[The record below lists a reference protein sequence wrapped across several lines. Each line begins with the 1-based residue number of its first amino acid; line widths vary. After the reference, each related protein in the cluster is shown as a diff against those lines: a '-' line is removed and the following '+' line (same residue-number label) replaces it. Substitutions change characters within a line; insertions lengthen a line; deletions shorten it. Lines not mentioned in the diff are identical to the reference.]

1 MYRGVQSSRFNST
14 ERWSR
19 RPAIPRD
26 EDEAILR
33 VEGNLAEWG
42 INTNNEAHALF
53 ESCVKEVT
61 AKCFN
66 ARMISKWKP
75 FSSLQEL
82 PTDTTEALKMLLEH
96 NLSQVTK
103 GGTTHTK
110 LETNDKIKEIYD
122 AFLPFPP
129 FYVGRGCNL
138 KLSRQYYEL
147 NLSAEE
153 LDPLSRFTYTERSVK
168 DYMFEQFSQAAKDGE
183 FPSHFVRAL
192 ALHEAV
198 KGGRPCLSCK
208 KNGCLRWN
216 SALRSDFCNI
226 VCVECD
232 SVYSLCS
239 VVGSE
244 KMNKVFKNES
254 HFRGSYAHF
263 QQLRA
268 LMDEKNRISKMYLLF
283 VTRSAGLDCGHGDSL
298 PVYAAKVIGAQP
310 NLTTDSFCP
319 DHIRIKSKVVF
330 EPMLGKNPWFA
341 VDVPNDFDV
350 VGFSLDVFNR
360 YFDALAEG
368 EEVNRSTKARERR
381 SASKIEQQI
390 VSLRKVLD
398 QIQSIKGKQER
409 GNELQDWEM
418 DLLAREMKVVKKL
431 EQIEDGGM

>member
-1 MYRGVQSSRFNST
+1 MYRGNQSSRRTST
-14 ERWSR
+14 ERWNR
-19 RPAIPRD
+19 RPAIPLD
-26 EDEAILR
+26 EDEAILQI
-33 VEGNLAEWG
+33 EGILAAWG
-42 INTNNEAHALF
+42 ININAKNETHDLF
-53 ESCVKEVT
+53 ERCIKEVT

-66 ARMISKWKP
+66 ANMISKWTP
-75 FSSLQEL
+75 FSSLQVL

-110 LETNDKIKEIYD
+110 LETIDKIKETYD
-122 AFLPFPP
+122 TFLPFPP
-129 FYVGRGCNL
+129 FHIARGWNP
-138 KLSRQYYEL
+138 KLNRPYREL

-153 LDPLSRFTYTERSVK
+153 LDPLSRFTYTERPVK
-168 DYMFEQFSQAAKDGE
+168 DYMFEQFSQAPKDGE
-183 FPSHFVRAL
+183 FPTHIVRAL

-198 KGGRPCLSCK
+198 KGGRQCLSCEGT
-208 KNGCLRWN
+208 GCLRWN

-239 VVGSE
+239 IAGSE
-244 KMNKVFKNES
+244 KVHKAFKNES

-268 LMDEKNRISKMYLLF
+268 LMDERNLTSKMFLLF
-283 VTRSAGLDCGHGDSL
+283 VTRSAALDAQTKL
-298 PVYAAKVIGAQP
+298 PVYAATIMGAQP

-319 DHIRIKSKVVF
+319 DRIRIKSKVVF

-341 VDVPNDFDV
+341 VDVPNDFDI

-360 YFDALAEG
+360 YFNAPAEG
-368 EEVNRSTKARERR
+368 EEDKSSTKAHERR

-390 VSLRKVLD
+390 VSLRKVLA
-398 QIQSIKGKQER
+398 QIQGIKGKQER

-431 EQIEDGGM
+431 EQIEDGSM